1 MDALLKNNHTVVI
14 DVEGLCTGF
23 GGRLIHDHLNL
34 QVYLGEI
41 IGIVGGSGSG
51 KSVLLRTLI
60 GLQPAKSG
68 TIKILGQ
75 PLSVFLQSRDL
86 LPWGV
91 MFQNGALFSSLNLLE
106 NVETPLREHSN
117 LPKSMIYEIAQLKL
131 LMVGLNP
138 EDLLKFP
145 SEISGGMRKRA
156 ALARAL
162 ALDPPILFLDEPTAG
177 LDPISASLF
186 DRLIVDLQKSLGL
199 TVFMITHDL
208 DTLQTVCD
216 RIGVLVDQKIKTGTL
231 NEMLNDPHPW
241 IKSYFHGDRARILQN
256 GR

>member
-1 MDALLKNNHTVVI
+1 MGALVKNNHTVVI

-23 GGRLIHDHLNL
+23 GDRLIHDHLDL

-60 GLQPAKSG
+60 GLQPARSG
-68 TIKILGQ
+68 SIKILGQ
-75 PLSVFLQSRDL
+75 SLSALLKSSDR

-106 NVETPLREHSN
+106 NVETPLREYSN
-117 LPKSMIYEIAQLKL
+117 LPKSMIHDIAKLKL

-199 TVFMITHDL
+199 TVFMVTHDL

-241 IKSYFHGDRARILQN
+241 IKSYFHGDRARILRE

>member
-1 MDALLKNNHTVVI
+1 MGVLFGNTNKVVI
-14 DVEGLCTGF
+14 EVQNLCTGF
-23 GGRLIHDHLNL
+23 GDHLIHDHLDL
-34 QVYLGEI
+34 QVYQGEI

-51 KSVLLRTLI
+51 KSVLLRALI
-60 GLQPAKSG
+60 GLQPVKSG
-68 TIKILGQ
+68 SIKILGQ
-75 PLSVFLQSRDL
+75 PLSSLLKSRDL

-106 NVETPLREHSN
+106 NVETPLREHSH
-117 LPKSMIYEIAQLKL
+117 LPKSLIHEIAKLKL
-131 LMVGLNP
+131 LMVGLKS

-186 DRLIVDLQKSLGL
+186 DQLILDLQKSLEL

-208 DTLQTVCD
+208 DTLWTVCD
-216 RIGVLVDQKIKTGTL
+216 RIGVVIDKRIKTGTL
-231 NEMLNDPHPW
+231 AEMLDDPHPW
-241 IKSYFHGDRARILQN
+241 IKSYFHGDRARILEE
-256 GR
+256 RR